1 MSDLDLAWMQQQIA
15 DLSSV
20 KIGVCDC
27 GRDLAWMQQQIAD
40 LSKILARIETI
51 VDEAERGFSERD
63 ALAAELECVTAAH
76 DAIRGEMYLWGIGEQ
91 DAEATVDAIGKALRA
106 GGARAAQ
113 EETVVLACNCVGT
126 PCEGGWTITTV
137 ALFCPYKHRRGVVV
151 LDDPK
156 RPGRRRKWSRS
167 ASGDARA
174 AQEDK

>member
-1 MSDLDLAWMQQQIA
+1 VS
-15 DLSSV
+15 
-20 KIGVCDC
+20 
-27 GRDLAWMQQQIAD
+27 GRPN
-40 LSKILARIETI
+40 LARLARQVMST
-51 VDEAERGFSERD
+51 DEAEAACVYVE
-63 ALAAELECVTAAH
+63 AVEAELERVTAALAYARKTVSWFYDDH
-76 DAIRGEMYLWGIGEQ
+76 VIDGDPPCPCEGCTLARKVFADAL
-91 DAEATVDAIGKALRA
+91 A